1 MEGTTMITGNAI
13 IDFILSVGA
22 ILAVYAIFSIPIL
35 KQAKKEDEWIDELMK
50 RLAEYDNLDG
60 VVKANAKPMKEV
72 IH

>member
-1 MEGTTMITGNAI
+1 MITGNAI

-22 ILAVYAIFSIPIL
+22 ILAVTAIFAIPIL
-35 KQAKKEDEWIDELMK
+35 KQAKKEDEWIADLQR

-60 VVKANAKPMKEV
+60 VVKANAKPMQEV

>member
-1 MEGTTMITGNAI
+1 MITGNAI

-35 KQAKKEDEWIDELMK
+35 KQAKKEDEFIDDLLK
-50 RLAEYDNLDG
+50 RLADYDNPDG
-60 VVKANAKPMKEV
+60 VVKANAKPMQEV

>member
-1 MEGTTMITGNAI
+1 MITGNMI
-13 IDFILSVGA
+13 IDFILCVGA
-22 ILAVYAIFSIPIL
+22 ILAVTIIFGIPLL
-35 KQAKKEDEWIDELMK
+35 KQAKKEDEWIDNLMK